1 MADDSLQDR
10 ITARQ
15 IQLERLKTSV
25 GKEYVKTIL
34 PYVNALAK
42 EIAGRE
48 SELSEETRKAIKE
61 FEAEVKRDMA
71 EVIDEANA
79 EFTETSEELAPIS
92 QANGKTDIVRGSAG
106 FIKPSAVAVL
116 KQEQLVR
123 QVMNRPI
130 QATGQLFPVMLSEF
144 KTGEIRKMNRLIIQ
158 GIISGQT
165 NTQIAQAI
173 RGTVS
178 LNRRDGQVAK
188 LERAA
193 QTMVHTAIQHVDSTS
208 KAAMYRVNKDILS
221 GYEFNA
227 VLDRKTSAVC
237 KGLDGEVFPL
247 DKKGTP
253 QPPIHPNCRST
264 LLPIVKGLEDTDDTR
279 ASESGATKAKDY
291 YTWLK
296 RQPKAVQVEALG
308 KSRAE
313 IFRAEGMTA
322 DRFKQLSYNRN
333 FEPLT
338 LNEMKEKAGK
348 LGYDLPE

>member
-25 GKEYVKTIL
+25 GKKYVKMVL

-48 SELSEETRKAIKE
+48 NELSEETRKAIKE

-208 KAAMYRVNKDILS
+208 KAAMYRVN
-221 GYEFNA
+221 
-227 VLDRKTSAVC
+227 
-237 KGLDGEVFPL
+237 
-247 DKKGTP
+247 
-253 QPPIHPNCRST
+253 
-264 LLPIVKGLEDTDDTR
+264 
-279 ASESGATKAKDY
+279 
-291 YTWLK
+291 
-296 RQPKAVQVEALG
+296 
-308 KSRAE
+308 
-313 IFRAEGMTA
+313 
-322 DRFKQLSYNRN
+322 
-333 FEPLT
+333 
-338 LNEMKEKAGK
+338 
-348 LGYDLPE
+348 

>member
-1 MADDSLQDR
+1 MPDDSLQDR

-25 GKEYVKTIL
+25 GKEYVKKIL
-34 PYVNALAK
+34 PYVNELAK

-48 SELSEETRKAIKE
+48 TELSEETREAIKQ
-61 FEAEVKRDMA
+61 FEAEVKREMA

-79 EFTETSEELAPIS
+79 EFTETSEELAPVS

-130 QATGQLFPVMLSEF
+130 QATGQLFPEMLNEF
-144 KTGEIRKMNRLIIQ
+144 KTVEIRKMNRLITQ

-178 LNRRDGQVAK
+178 LNRRDGQAAK

-193 QTMVHTAIQHVDSTS
+193 QTMVRTAIQHVDSTS
-208 KAAMYRVNKDILS
+208 KAAMYRVNKDIS
-221 GYEFNA
+221 QR
-227 VLDRKTSAVC
+227 VRVQRC
-237 KGLDGEVFPL
+237 V
-247 DKKGTP
+247 
-253 QPPIHPNCRST
+253 RS
-264 LLPIVKGLEDTDDTR
+264 EDQR
-279 ASESGATKAKDY
+279 
-291 YTWLK
+291 
-296 RQPKAVQVEALG
+296 R
-308 KSRAE
+308 
-313 IFRAEGMTA
+313 M
-322 DRFKQLSYNRN
+322 
-333 FEPLT
+333 
-338 LNEMKEKAGK
+338 
-348 LGYDLPE
+348 